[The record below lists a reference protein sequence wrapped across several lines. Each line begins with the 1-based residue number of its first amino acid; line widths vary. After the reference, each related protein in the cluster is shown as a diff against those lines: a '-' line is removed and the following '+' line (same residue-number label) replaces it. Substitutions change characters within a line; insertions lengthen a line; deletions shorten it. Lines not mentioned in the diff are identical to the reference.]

1 MGLTLLRWGAG
12 VALGCA
18 ALTAALLPFPTS
30 VVERWA
36 FAAPEPLAGEASRW
50 AADSERA
57 RAALRAYRSATALA
71 LWRTTT
77 RSADT
82 ASVRVDRSVPA
93 MISADVRAITEEQWR
108 ALGTPSALHAE
119 VFVYVDSTTLPRS
132 TIAATS
138 RRSLE
143 RALVDVAFALPEA
156 TGGER
161 CVALV
166 RLRGTTAA
174 HVAALRHQ
182 SLVGV
187 CGFFAAFGLPGAG
200 VRAWLQATDYRA
212 ARRSD
217 WHVALAP
224 AVDASSVYGVGAAGG
239 QCLTGKRGAC
249 LTVLGVGR
257 AEAQDSGI
265 AAGTPAFVL
274 DGAGPISA
282 ADHLRYRSA
291 LGNVEAELL
300 MAAVREFGPER
311 FGQFWR
317 SEAAPDVA
325 FRFANGITLDAWT
338 RQWLTRTFGA
348 LPDRPAVRVS
358 HVVWLAVAA
367 PLLLVVAARP
377 RERLLTARWLGVER

>member
-1 MGLTLLRWGAG
+1 MGLTLWRWGAG
-12 VALGCA
+12 VALGCG
-18 ALTAALLPFPTS
+18 ALTAALLPFPAS
-30 VVERWA
+30 VAERWT
-36 FAAPEPLAGEASRW
+36 FAAPEPLAGEVSRW
-50 AADSERA
+50 AADVARA
-57 RAALRAYRSATALA
+57 QAALRAYRAATALE

-93 MISADVRAITEEQWR
+93 SISDDVRAIAAEQWR
-108 ALGTPSALHAE
+108 ALGNPSALHAE
-119 VFVYVDSTTLPRS
+119 VFVYVDSTTVPRS
-132 TIAATS
+132 AIAATS
-138 RRSLE
+138 RRALE
-143 RALVDVAFALPEA
+143 RAFVDVAFALPEA

-166 RLRGTTAA
+166 RLRGTTAG
-174 HVAALRHQ
+174 HVDALRHQ

-187 CGFFAAFGLPGAG
+187 CGFFAAFGVPGAG
-200 VRAWLQATDYRA
+200 VREWLEATDYRA

-224 AVDASSVYGVGAAGG
+224 AIDGSSVYGVGAAGG
-239 QCLTGKRGAC
+239 QCLTGKPGAC
-249 LTVLGVGR
+249 LDVLGIGRVGVQ
-257 AEAQDSGI
+257 AGGI

-282 ADHLRYRSA
+282 ADRVRYRSE
-291 LGNVEAELL
+291 LGNVEVELL
-300 MAAVREFGPER
+300 MSAVREFGPER

-325 FRFANGITLDAWT
+325 FSSANGITLDAWT

-348 LPDRPAVRVS
+348 LPDRPTVRTS
-358 HVVWLAVAA
+358 HVVWLTVAA

-377 RERLLTARWLGVER
+377 RQRLLTARWLGVER